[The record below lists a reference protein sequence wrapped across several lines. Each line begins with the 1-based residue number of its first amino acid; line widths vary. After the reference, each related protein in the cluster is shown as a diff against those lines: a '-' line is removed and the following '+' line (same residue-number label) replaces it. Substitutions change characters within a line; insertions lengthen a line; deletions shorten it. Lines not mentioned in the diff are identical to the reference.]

1 VHNRLQEEVEGE
13 QRGLSERYTRREVG
27 RILGVEPSR
36 LRYWERLRLV
46 RPRARW
52 GERFYSFG
60 DLVALRTLQRLT
72 ENRVP
77 ARRVRRAVSL
87 LEQQFGGSPAPL
99 QELRFFEQG
108 RDILVIPPGADR
120 PFNPLKQQWA
130 LPFGSTAVPAKVHAL
145 TGPTAEEFFRKA
157 LDCEMESDL
166 LPQAVDSYRQAL
178 ELAPEWID
186 AHINLGVA
194 LYQMGRVEE
203 ARAEFA
209 AAVDLDPLSGISRYN
224 LGCVLEEQGRI
235 DEAIGHLRRAARA
248 MPAHADVHFNLAL
261 AYEKRGERRLA
272 RLEWITYLRHAPSG
286 PWADQARA
294 HLKQLS
300 LRRKRSAP
308 IPFPQRS

>member
-1 VHNRLQEEVEGE
+1 
-13 QRGLSERYTRREVG
+13 
-27 RILGVEPSR
+27 

-72 ENRVP
+72 DSRVP
-77 ARRVRRAVSL
+77 AGRVRRAVSL
-87 LEQQFGGSPAPL
+87 IEQQFGASPVPL
-99 QELRFFEQG
+99 QELRFLEQG
-108 RDILVIPPGADR
+108 RDVLVIPPGASR
-120 PFNPLKQQWA
+120 PFSPLKQQWVF
-130 LPFGSTAVPAKVHAL
+130 PFDSAMLSAKLHAM
-145 TGPTAEEFFRKA
+145 TGPTPEELFQTA
-157 LDCEMESDL
+157 LDCETHTEL
-166 LPQAVDSYRQAL
+166 LPQAVESYRQAL

-194 LYQMGRVEE
+194 LYQLGRTEE

-209 AAVDLDPLSGISRYN
+209 CAVRLDPLNGISRYN
-224 LGCVLEEQGRI
+224 LGCVLEEQGEI
-235 DEAIGHLRRAARA
+235 DEAIDHLRRAARA

-272 RLEWITYLRHAPSG
+272 REEWIMYLRHAPNG

-294 HLKQLS
+294 HLQQSSAHPK
-300 LRRKRSAP
+300 RRAP
-308 IPFPQRS
+308 IPFPRKA

>member
-1 VHNRLQEEVEGE
+1 M
-13 QRGLSERYTRREVG
+13 SERYTRKEVG

-36 LRYWERLRLV
+36 LRYWERLKLIH
-46 RPRARW
+46 PQSRW

-72 ENRVP
+72 NNRVP

-87 LEQQFGGSPAPL
+87 LEQQFGASPSPL
-99 QELRFFEQG
+99 QELRFYEQG
-108 RDILVIPPGADR
+108 RDVLVVPPGADR
-120 PFNPLKQQWA
+120 PFDPLKQQWG
-130 LPFGSTAVPAKVHAL
+130 LPFQSSASSPKVHAL
-145 TGPTAEEFFRKA
+145 KGPTAEEFFRKA
-157 LDCEMESDL
+157 LDCEMESDT
-166 LPQAVDSYRQAL
+166 LPQAVESYRQAL
-178 ELAPEWID
+178 ELAPEWVD

-203 ARAEFA
+203 ARDEFA
-209 AAVDLDPLSGISRYN
+209 AAVRLDPLSGISRYN
-224 LGCVLEEQGRI
+224 LGCVLEEQGNI

-308 IPFPQRS
+308 IPFPRHP